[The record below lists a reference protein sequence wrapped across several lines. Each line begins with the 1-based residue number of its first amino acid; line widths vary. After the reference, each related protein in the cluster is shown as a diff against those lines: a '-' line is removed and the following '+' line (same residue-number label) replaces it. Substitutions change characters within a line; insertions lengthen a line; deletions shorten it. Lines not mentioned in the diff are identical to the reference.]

1 MFETDDAAILATVR
15 SVLPEVRAV
24 YVFGTH
30 GTADK
35 RPDSDIDIA
44 VALRERADPVTL
56 WTSAGD
62 ISVRLDR
69 KVDLVDLLAAPTTL
83 QYEIITKGRRL
94 LATDSAVRGFED
106 FVLKERRDL
115 EQHIRRPIIDDILAR
130 GRVHG

>member
-1 MFETDDAAILATVR
+1 MFEPDDEAILAAVR
-15 SVLPEVRAV
+15 SVLPDVRAV

-30 GTADK
+30 GTSDE

-44 VALRERADPVTL
+44 VALRKRADPVAL

-62 ISVRLDR
+62 ISMRLDR

-83 QYEIITKGRRL
+83 QYEVVTKGRRL
-94 LATDSAVRGFED
+94 FATDPAVFDFET
-106 FVLKERRDL
+106 FIFKERLDL
-115 EQHIRRPIIDDILAR
+115 ENFVRRPIIEDILAR